1 MMGGGRR
8 WGRMEDV
15 TAAGMAARRREEG
28 GGGYGGRGGGDE
40 IVDPDELTYIDE
52 KLQNVLGHL
61 QKEFEAGVSAENL
74 GSQYG
79 GYGSFLPTYQRSPS
93 ILSQSRSPAVRPNCG
108 SGSRSPYMP
117 VESAQKTHIVKR
129 AIGSRGKNNCCQ
141 RISSENNGNHSQQML
156 NSHPKQ
162 KAPKIR
168 IKVIN
173 KCLERNNAA
182 IYSGLGLNIS
192 PSSSM
197 DDSPQGSIG
206 APKSKLLPDESA
218 DTIFQTMTCHSV
230 PGGSLL
236 SPLAENVLD
245 LRKKSTP
252 ATKKHEAPAYDN
264 DKAELQRD
272 CCCTTSS
279 APDNNYPLVKK
290 IKCDELKDHRPDL
303 KSSKCR
309 HSNATLLKK
318 GASPKFQDTSDDTDS
333 ILLPRSTKTEKHGV
347 EKSTEFITKTSDLL
361 KETKNGPSKGK
372 GTAKSSLTIIDVK
385 AANVASD
392 DKHPKGKTNIKE
404 TSVRNA
410 FEDCSKE
417 SKMEPSLDYGFSHNI
432 KSDEYND
439 QPVTNSSQ
447 LQIDP
452 LKKTSL
458 KKEKRKVVRVKEYRS
473 KELGSLVDAQSMGI
487 ITENVVGNSFEVPK
501 GNKVSSFQA
510 SLSGKKLKVKV
521 HKKLNNGTTRK
532 PNGEDEGG
540 VLDHRIGLSDLHP
553 EDKSLKTEKDTVTSR
568 ETDKDWSGGGNDGD
582 HKISPM
588 FIDKSAP
595 VPSSCN
601 NKTTKSSI
609 AVPAPEPV
617 VIREQWVFCDK
628 CGKWRLLPYGMNP
641 AILPKK
647 WRCSMQSWLPGM
659 NNCKIAEDE
668 TTKAM
673 RALYMVPAPENN
685 ISLDSRYDTA
695 TSGIDTAPA
704 PGPTFEG
711 DMLKVRSNGAYNVLY
726 NLDMAEVPKSS
737 KKLHAHRNPGG
748 VEWFPK
754 LREKRKHVESLD
766 KGEIVAKDRMH
777 LKRKSSGGADY
788 SNLITSKKLNKVY
801 DEPAKHHPSDPELSK
816 SSPST
821 KETLKNLLKHSSI
834 SPGMGKYASPSSAK
848 QFSDRD
854 KVFSDQG
861 TRASDAGQSDLQYLS
876 IKKRKSKQMHLS
888 QHGPDHLACDAFAK
902 HVVKEALSK
911 SNSAKEKLRS
921 DMKFL
926 EVDDHRKSAQASG
939 PVAGTVAGID
949 SNGNGIHAER
959 EGLSEQHLKNIH
971 FHHPLLS
978 ESSVRRNMCY
988 AQASTA
994 ATSSSSKVSSSHR
1007 TKPEFQETR
1016 ASPVE
1021 SVSSSPLRTSKKR
1034 LDQHRKNSYAVAENV
1049 HSQESAKAGSPC
1061 SKEKYG
1067 SDHTKP
1073 HGSGCSNGDM
1083 HQDALEEGDLQ
1094 KDKQDI
1100 LTNGCSKN
1108 RSSGLGIR
1116 NGQGQ
1121 LNSVV
1126 EQKVDLHVLSMHD
1139 NGDFKRPTSH
1149 QNVKTLPHYNSNQS
1163 DQAKLSSGKH
1173 PTQVKPDK
1181 GNVEYRELKTNAS
1194 TVEGSK
1200 QLVALNNR
1208 ANGDTSYKANQSNK
1222 TVVENIK
1229 HAALNVDAST
1239 PINASVLLK
1248 EARDLKHLSDRLKG
1262 KGDDLESANMC
1273 FEACLKFLHVASL
1286 KESPSIDSSKQ
1297 GGLINAMTLYSDTGK
1312 LCGFCAREFERL
1324 KKTANAALA
1333 YKCVEVA
1340 YMKAA
1345 FYKNP
1350 AAIKDGHALQ
1360 SASVM
1365 VPPAESPSSSASD
1378 VDNLN
1383 NLSTVA
1389 KNVSTRGVCSS
1400 HIATNSISRNNHH
1413 LMGLLAYAEDINYAF
1428 EGTRKSQSTFSAYLS
1443 GIEKDQ
1449 ADVIALLRE
1458 LLNFNFHNVK
1468 GLLQLIRH
1476 SLECINHEIV
1486 K

>member
-1 MMGGGRR
+1 MTGGGRR

-15 TAAGMAARRREEG
+15 TAARRREEG
-28 GGGYGGRGGGDE
+28 EVCGGDE
-40 IVDPDELTYIDE
+40 VVDPDELTYIDE
-52 KLQNVLGHL
+52 KLQNVLGHF

-74 GSQYG
+74 GLQYG
-79 GYGSFLPTYQRSPS
+79 GYGSFLSTYQGSPS
-93 ILSQSRSPAVRPNCG
+93 ILSQSRSPAVRPNCD
-108 SGSRSPYMP
+108 SGSRSPYT
-117 VESAQKTHIVKR
+117 VESAQKTHIVKQ
-129 AIGSRGKNNCCQ
+129 AIGSRGENNCCQ
-141 RISSENNGNHSQQML
+141 RMSNENNSNHSQHML
-156 NSHPKQ
+156 NSRPKQ

-182 IYSGLGLNIS
+182 IYCGLGLNIS

-197 DDSPQGSIG
+197 DDSPKGSIG
-206 APKSKLLPDESA
+206 APKSILLPDESA

-264 DKAELQRD
+264 GKAELQRD

-309 HSNATLLKK
+309 HNNATLLKK
-318 GASPKFQDTSDDTDS
+318 GASPKFQDTSVDTDS
-333 ILLPRSTKTEKHGV
+333 ILLTRSTKTEKHGV
-347 EKSTEFITKTSDLL
+347 EKSTEFITETSDLL

-372 GTAKSSLTIIDVK
+372 GTAKSSLTVIDVK
-385 AANVASD
+385 VANVASD
-392 DKHPKGKTNIKE
+392 DKHLKGKTNIKE

-458 KKEKRKVVRVKEYRS
+458 KKEKRKVVHVKEYRS

-487 ITENVVGNSFEVPK
+487 TTENVMGNSFEVPK

-540 VLDHRIGLSDLHP
+540 VLDHRIGLSDLYP
-553 EDKSLKTEKDTVTSR
+553 EEKSLKTARDTVTSR

-582 HKISPM
+582 HTISPM

-601 NKTTKSSI
+601 NKTTQSS
-609 AVPAPEPV
+609 APEPV
-617 VIREQWVFCDK
+617 LIREQWVFCDK
-628 CGKWRLLPYGMNP
+628 CRKWRLLPYGMNP

-659 NNCKIAEDE
+659 NNCKIAGDE
-668 TTKAM
+668 TTKAT

-685 ISLDSRYDTA
+685 ISLDNHYDTS
-695 TSGIDTAPA
+695 TSGIHTA

-711 DMLKVRSNGAYNVLY
+711 DMLKVRSNG
-726 NLDMAEVPKSS
+726 S

-748 VEWFPK
+748 IEWCPK

-788 SNLITSKKLNKVY
+788 SNLITSKKLKKVY
-801 DEPAKHHPSDPELSK
+801 HEPAKHHPSDPELSK

-848 QFSDRD
+848 QFSDGD
-854 KVFSDQG
+854 KVFLDQG
-861 TRASDAGQSDLQYLS
+861 TRTSDAGQSDLQYLS
-876 IKKRKSKQMHLS
+876 IEKRKSKQMHLS
-888 QHGPDHLACDAFAK
+888 QHGPDPLACDALAK

-926 EVDDHRKSAQASG
+926 EVDDHRKSAQASD
-939 PVAGTVAGID
+939 PVAGID

-959 EGLSEQHLKNIH
+959 EGLSEQNLKNIH

-1007 TKPEFQETR
+1007 PKPEFQETR

-1034 LDQHRKNSYAVAENV
+1034 LDQHRKNPYAVAENV

-1073 HGSGCSNGDM
+1073 HGSGCSNVDM

-1116 NGQGQ
+1116 NGHGQ

-1126 EQKVDLHVLSMHD
+1126 EQKVNLHVLSMHD

-1163 DQAKLSSGKH
+1163 NQAKLSSGKH
-1173 PTQVKPDK
+1173 PTQVKPDR

-1208 ANGDTSYKANQSNK
+1208 ANGDASYKANQSNK

-1229 HAALNVDAST
+1229 HRALNVDAST
-1239 PINASVLLK
+1239 LINASVLLK

-1262 KGDDLESANMC
+1262 NGDDLESANMC

-1286 KESPSIDSSKQ
+1286 KESPSIDSSKP
-1297 GGLINAMTLYSDTGK
+1297 GGLINTMTLYSDTGN

-1324 KKTANAALA
+1324 KKMANASLA

-1389 KNVSTRGVCSS
+1389 KIVSTRGVCSS

-1449 ADVIALLRE
+1449 ADAIALLRE

-1468 GLLQLIRH
+1468 GLLQLIRR
-1476 SLECINHEIV
+1476 SLECINNEIV